1 MSREH
6 ILTVII
12 SKGFAEY
19 TEGCERKS
27 SGSFELYTKQNA
39 VWARLSSGSFLLTE
53 IYATVFHVVK
63 TEARMRNLQDIRDLL
78 KALNQTPKILS
89 ECIKAIPENIR
100 YLCRTN
106 RAVMNEV
113 EFSAAICIL

>member
-1 MSREH
+1 
-6 ILTVII
+6 
-12 SKGFAEY
+12 
-19 TEGCERKS
+19 
-27 SGSFELYTKQNA
+27 
-39 VWARLSSGSFLLTE
+39 
-53 IYATVFHVVK
+53 
-63 TEARMRNLQDIRDLL
+63 MRNLQDIRDLL